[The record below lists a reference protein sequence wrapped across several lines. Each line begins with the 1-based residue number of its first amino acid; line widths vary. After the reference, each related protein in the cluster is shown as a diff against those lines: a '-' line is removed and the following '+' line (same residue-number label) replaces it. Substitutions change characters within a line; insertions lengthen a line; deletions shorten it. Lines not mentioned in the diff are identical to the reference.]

1 MGRPLKKS
9 FFGSPSTGGKQL
21 VLSHVWLEDST
32 AAETGFWI
40 IRQVGTGRYQV
51 TNGTKVGVVKLV
63 DALPVAAGEGTIEIN
78 VFGSSVRE
86 YASKIF
92 NRTVKTFDG
101 NSYKW
106 SAETATEVGQA
117 DFTFET
123 WEEEEVEAEE
133 ITVSAVAGA
142 GFVGYV
148 EGTAGT
154 ISGAITGFEIVSIT
168 DEATE
173 SVLLLEGDHSA
184 KASVTVSIAGGADV
198 VLAFDEFTAGQTS
211 FVGTTLFGF
220 VDGQTYTID
229 GITSTAV

>member
-9 FFGSPSTGGKQL
+9 FFGSPATGGKQL
-21 VLSHVWLEDST
+21 VLSHVWLEGST

-40 IRQVGTGRYQV
+40 VRQVGTGRYQV

-63 DALPVAAGEGTIEIN
+63 DAMPDAPGEGVIIVTP
-78 VFGSSVRE
+78 FGASQVE

-101 NSYKW
+101 NSYMW
-106 SAETATEVGQA
+106 SADAATEEGHA

-123 WEEEEVEAEE
+123 WEEAEAEE
-133 ITVSAVAGA
+133 ITVTAEAGE

-148 EGTAGT
+148 NETAGA
-154 ISGAITGFEIVSIT
+154 ISGSIAGFDVVSIYDT
-168 DEATE
+168 TE
-173 SVLLLEGDHSA
+173 SNLLLAGDQSA
-184 KASVTVSIAGGADV
+184 KATVTVSIAGGADV
-198 VLAFDEFTAGQTS
+198 VLTLDAYDAEGGATA

-220 VDGQTYTID
+220 ADGQTYTID